1 MQIYS
6 GLDSFYSVEDTAI
19 AIGKFDGVHR
29 GHRRII
35 EELFRKTADDMR
47 TCIFTFDPSPETF
60 LGIGDGRELTT
71 AEEKRRIFQEIG
83 IDLLVEFPF
92 TEETASMPAETFVTE
107 ILVKKLHAQ
116 FICAGHDLSFGRDGK
131 GNFALLQSLGKHYG
145 FESKLIHKLQYEG
158 QDISSTLIRSFITD
172 GRMEEAAACLGEPY
186 SIRDWVVHGKRLG
199 SAIGVPTINQL
210 PPEDKILPPYGVY
223 FSQVL
228 IDGKIY
234 KAITNIGVKPTVQ
247 ADGQPSVETF
257 LYDFKGSLYGKH
269 VEVSLLSYRRPER
282 KMADLAELQKT
293 IREDIDAGKAYHG
306 IK

>member
-29 GHRRII
+29 GHRKII

-116 FICAGHDLSFGRDGK
+116 FICAGHDLSFGKDGK
-131 GNFALLQSLGKHYG
+131 GNFALLQSLGKRKRQHVWENPIPSG
-145 FESKLIHKLQYEG
+145 TG
-158 QDISSTLIRSFITD
+158 SSTVSGWAAPSACRPSTSFPRPTRSCRPMASTFHRSSLTE
-172 GRMEEAAACLGEPY
+172 R
-186 SIRDWVVHGKRLG
+186 SIRQ
-199 SAIGVPTINQL
+199 SPI
-210 PPEDKILPPYGVY
+210 
-223 FSQVL
+223 
-228 IDGKIY
+228 
-234 KAITNIGVKPTVQ
+234 
-247 ADGQPSVETF
+247 
-257 LYDFKGSLYGKH
+257 
-269 VEVSLLSYRRPER
+269 
-282 KMADLAELQKT
+282 
-293 IREDIDAGKAYHG
+293 
-306 IK
+306 